1 MQIYFPLDK
10 MGIFIQP
17 MEKSP
22 YLNCG
27 GKSHTAKNHLCQSQE
42 CRCTTCDS
50 WDLPMCT
57 PSVELSWRERPY
69 GKVVFQVL
77 QMSCLVWVLS
87 LFVRGKQL
95 IWLFFSI
102 VHRSVGKH
110 WRCNLPGIGRVW
122 NFLCSSTEQSRTPR
136 ALKLS
141 LPRNLI
147 PSTVAVAGLLCSKL
161 QLRRQL
167 VQIYVQLATI
177 CQDALT
183 RMTNWSGNATEPSI
197 TKKDAA
203 TRPKSRW
210 GSSLCCTKQSSCSWR
225 FDLELL
231 NCTRGELWSRSTNG
245 F

>member
-1 MQIYFPLDK
+1 MDGRWRNFPMFELWREK
-10 MGIFIQP
+10 P
-17 MEKSP
+17 RCEKSSVS
-22 YLNCG
+22 
-27 GKSHTAKNHLCQSQE
+27 KSQE

-69 GKVVFQVL
+69 GKFVFQVL

-95 IWLFFSI
+95 IWLLFHSFTDQLASTDGAI
-102 VHRSVGKH
+102 SQELEGF
-110 WRCNLPGIGRVW
+110 GISCAAAAALSR
-122 NFLCSSTEQSRTPR
+122 SRTPR

-167 VQIYVQLATI
+167 VQLYVQLATI

-183 RMTNWSGNATEPSI
+183 RMTNWSGNAMDCQLL
-197 TKKDAA
+197 KK
-203 TRPKSRW
+203 
-210 GSSLCCTKQSSCSWR
+210 SSHPT
-225 FDLELL
+225 
-231 NCTRGELWSRSTNG
+231 
-245 F
+245 

>member
-1 MQIYFPLDK
+1 MFELWREKPRC
-10 MGIFIQP
+10 
-17 MEKSP
+17 EKS
-22 YLNCG
+22 
-27 GKSHTAKNHLCQSQE
+27 SVSSQE

-95 IWLFFSI
+95 IWLFFHSLTDQLASTDGAI
-102 VHRSVGKH
+102 YQELEGF
-110 WRCNLPGIGRVW
+110 GISCAAAAAVSR
-122 NFLCSSTEQSRTPR
+122 SRTPP

-167 VQIYVQLATI
+167 VQIYNWQ
-177 CQDALT
+177 QDALT

>member
-1 MQIYFPLDK
+1 

-22 YLNCG
+22 CLNCG
-27 GKSHTAKNHLCQSQE
+27 GESHTAKNHLCQSQE
-42 CRCTTCDS
+42 CRWTTCDS

-69 GKVVFQVL
+69 GKFVFQVL

-87 LFVRGKQL
+87 LFIRGKQL
-95 IWLFFSI
+95 IWLFSPFL
-102 VHRSVGKH
+102 HRSVGKH

-122 NFLCSSTEQSRTPR
+122 NFLCSSSSSEQEQDATSSQTFTAKKLDSVHSGRRRVALQQTPVE
-136 ALKLS
+136 AAS
-141 LPRNLI
+141 CANI
-147 PSTVAVAGLLCSKL
+147 
-161 QLRRQL
+161 
-167 VQIYVQLATI
+167 QLATI
-177 CQDALT
+177 CQDALP

-210 GSSLCCTKQSSCSWR
+210 GSSLCCTKQSSCSGR
-225 FDLELL
+225 LDLELL